1 MPFMCAATLHDPA
14 CRAARSSA
22 PKATAGFTVIELL
35 IVVIILAVL
44 TSLAAPSFN
53 NLVRS
58 EAIKSASFDVFSS
71 LVLARNE
78 AITRNST
85 VTVTPNG
92 GNWAQGWEI
101 KDTTSGTVIRKQNPF
116 TNSVA
121 ITGPAS
127 VSYTGTGRLPG
138 TGLASGFSLVDSG
151 GGRNTRCITVDLS
164 GRPVVKTGAC
174 S

>member
-1 MPFMCAATLHDPA
+1 MCAAGLQDFA
-14 CRAARSSA
+14 CAVTRSPSA
-22 PKATAGFTVIELL
+22 GKMAGFTLIEALVV
-35 IVVIILAVL
+35 VVILISLMG
-44 TSLAAPSFN
+44 LAAPSFN

-58 EAIKSASFDVFSS
+58 QAIKNASFEVFSS

-92 GNWAQGWEI
+92 GNWAQGWEV
-101 KDTTSGTVIRKQNPF
+101 KDTVSGTVIRKQNPF
-116 TNSVA
+116 TNNVA
-121 ITGPAS
+121 ISGPAS
-127 VSYTGTGRLPG
+127 VSYAGTGRLS
-138 TGLASGFSLVDSG
+138 TALASGFSLVDTTV

-164 GRPVVKTGAC
+164 GRPLVKPQAC

>member
-1 MPFMCAATLHDPA
+1 MPFMRATTPQDLA
-14 CRAARSSA
+14 CPTARPSA
-22 PKATAGFTVIELL
+22 PAGTAGFTLIEVL
-35 IVVIILAVL
+35 IVIIILAVL

-101 KDTTSGTVIRKQNPF
+101 KDTASGTVIRKQDPF
-116 TNSVA
+116 TNTVA

-127 VSYTGTGRLPG
+127 VSYTGTGRLG
-138 TGLASGFSLVDSG
+138 AALASGFSLVDSG